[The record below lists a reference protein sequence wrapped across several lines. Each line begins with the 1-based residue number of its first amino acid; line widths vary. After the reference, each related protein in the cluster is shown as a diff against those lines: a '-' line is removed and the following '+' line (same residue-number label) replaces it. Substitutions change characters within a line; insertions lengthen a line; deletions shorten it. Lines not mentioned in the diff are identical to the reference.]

1 MPGGVSQYF
10 ARIAVIQMPGRCGQR
25 QSTEGLMR
33 LLLVA
38 VLVAL
43 LAIPANAQ
51 RMRGKQQSGA
61 AQQQTAEQKK
71 KAEEAEKAYKSA
83 LDNIPVKKPADPW
96 AKVR

>member
-1 MPGGVSQYF
+1 
-10 ARIAVIQMPGRCGQR
+10 
-25 QSTEGLMR
+25 MR

-43 LAIPANAQ
+43 LVNPANAQ
-51 RMRGKQQSGA
+51 RMRGKHRTGA
-61 AQQQTAEQKK
+61 GQQQTAEQKK

-83 LDNIPVKKPADPW
+83 LDKIPDKKPADPW